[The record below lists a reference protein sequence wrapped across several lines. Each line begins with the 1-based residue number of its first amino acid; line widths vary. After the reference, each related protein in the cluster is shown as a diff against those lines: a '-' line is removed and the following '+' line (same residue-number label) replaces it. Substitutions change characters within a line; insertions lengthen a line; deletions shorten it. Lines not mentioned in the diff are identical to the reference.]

1 MTDKEIDRIRER
13 IDEIDD
19 RLLRLLNDRATLVV
33 ELAKLKHEHGLQL
46 FDPERER
53 QIHARLAEANGG
65 PLPPDAVARVF
76 ERIIDEARRLERT
89 EVYDKAE
96 E

>member
-1 MTDKEIDRIRER
+1 MTDRKIDEIRER

-19 RLLRLLNDRATLVV
+19 RLLQLLNDRAMLVV
-33 ELAKLKHEHGLQL
+33 ALAKVKHEHGLQL

-53 QIHARLAEANGG
+53 QIHERLADANGG
-65 PLPPDAVARVF
+65 PLPSEAVARVF

-89 EVYDKAE
+89 EVYDKAQE
-96 E
+96 